1 MHRFF
6 KMAALLLLVPTLYGC
21 GGSGGNWQLE
31 SQSFTNDSYLFP
43 SGGTAVISFSA
54 AGTTNLPVP
63 ISAIDMTVTLPQGI
77 NVTTVSGTSGQLDTT
92 TVVPGSA
99 LGGTNLAY
107 GSYTDATRTLQ
118 LSMATTSGSYRSGE
132 FLRLYVK
139 VPAGV
144 NVTLGDLR
152 ASNSKG
158 VLVKAIGYDPVTQNT
173 VILTSNVVVTINAV
187 QLQ

>member
-1 MHRFF
+1 MHRFVR
-6 KMAALLLLVPTLYGC
+6 MAVLLIISTLYGC

-31 SQSFTNDSYLFP
+31 TQSFTSDSYQFP
-43 SGGTAVISFSA
+43 AGRTAMISFSA
-54 AGTTNLPVP
+54 VGITNLPVP
-63 ISAIDMTVTLPQGI
+63 ISAIDMTVTLPQEI

-107 GSYTDATRTLQ
+107 GSYADTTRTLQ
-118 LSMATTSGSYRSGE
+118 LSMATTNSSYRSGE

-144 NVTLGDLR
+144 NVTLGALR
-152 ASNSKG
+152 TLNSP
-158 VLVKAIGYDPVTQNT
+158 VALVKVVGYDPVTQST
-173 VILTSNVVVTINAV
+173 VTLTSNVVVTINAV
-187 QLQ
+187 QFQ

>member
-1 MHRFF
+1 MTKFL
-6 KMAALLLLVPTLYGC
+6 KTIGVAITVMALNGC

-31 SQSFTNDSYLFP
+31 SQSFTNDSYQFP
-43 SGGTAVISFSA
+43 AGGTAVISFSA
-54 AGTTNLPVP
+54 TGITNLPVP

-77 NVTTVSGTSGQLDTT
+77 NVTTVSGASGQLDTT

-107 GSYTDATRTLQ
+107 GSYADATRTLQ

-144 NVTLGDLR
+144 NVTLGALR
-152 ASNSKG
+152 ALNSP
-158 VLVKAIGYDPVTQNT
+158 VALVKAIGYDPGTQNT
-173 VILTSNVVVTINAV
+173 VTLTSNVVVTINAV
-187 QLQ
+187 QL